1 MDSKKVIAQL
11 MSVKNNNVVKNVKVR
26 NINVTEMENYDRVA
40 MTLQEN
46 VKGYVVDED
55 GVTYKEGE
63 VKTIFISN
71 YSIIANLRENDDV
84 AFIGNWLVEHKKAL
98 NVVLSDA
105 TVDIIQEVVT
115 QGQEYTNPFSDN
127 PTPTIVQH
135 DNYYN
140 HVVNIRLGKRGLAS
154 VEKIADKMLF
164 GDDM

>member
-1 MDSKKVIAQL
+1 MNSSKVIAQL
-11 MSVKNNNVVKNVKVR
+11 MSAKENNVVKNIKIR
-26 NINVTEMENYDRVA
+26 NINITELENYDRVA
-40 MTLQEN
+40 ITLQET
-46 VKGYVVDED
+46 VKGYVAQED
-55 GVTYKEGE
+55 GITYKEGE
-63 VKTIFISN
+63 VKTIFVSN

-84 AFIGNWLVEHKKAL
+84 AFIGNWLVDHKKAL

-105 TVDIIQEVVT
+105 TVDIIQEAVA
-115 QGQEYTNPFSDN
+115 QGQEYSNPFSDN

-135 DNYYN
+135 DNYFN